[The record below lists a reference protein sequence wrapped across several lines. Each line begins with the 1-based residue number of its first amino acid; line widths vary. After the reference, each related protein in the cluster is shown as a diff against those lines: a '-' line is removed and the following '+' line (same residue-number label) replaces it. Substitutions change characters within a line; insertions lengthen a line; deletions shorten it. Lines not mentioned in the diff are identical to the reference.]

1 MNPTHKAGEVKKR
14 ILVVDD
20 EPVLADT
27 LAAIFRRAGYDAS
40 SVYSCEAAL
49 HLIESLQPVFVVSD
63 VVMPGMNG
71 ITLATRIRTSYPSC
85 GVLLFSGNADTQSLL
100 ELSRRGGHDFEILA
114 KPVSPPLMLAKVA
127 ALVSFYEQD

>member
-1 MNPTHKAGEVKKR
+1 MKKR

-27 LAAIFRRAGYDAS
+27 LATIFRYAGYEATA
-40 SVYSCEAAL
+40 VYSCEAAIPI
-49 HLIESLQPVFVVSD
+49 IEKSQPMIVISD

-71 ITLATRIRTSYPSC
+71 IALATKIHTSYPSC

-100 ELSRRGGHDFEILA
+100 ELARRDGHEFEILA
-114 KPVSPPLMLAKVA
+114 KPVSPPYMLQKVA
-127 ALVSFYEQD
+127 ALAELHGL

>member
-1 MNPTHKAGEVKKR
+1 MRST

-27 LAAIFRRAGYDAS
+27 LAVIFRRAGYEAR

-49 HLIESLQPVFVVSD
+49 PLIEELQPLFIVTD

-71 ITLATRIRTSYPSC
+71 ITLATIIRDKYPSC
-85 GVLLFSGNADTQSLL
+85 GVLLFSGNADTVNLL
-100 ELSRRGGHDFEILA
+100 ELARQDGHSFEVLA
-114 KPVSPPLMLAKVA
+114 KPVSPSVMLAKVA
-127 ALVSFYEQD
+127 SMVASLASIGMESNKS